1 MSSFLEQCRNERGGS
16 AGSLCPVRVVL
27 DGDQFGVHKLYEE
40 CLVEDTTRQESEFP
54 YQSFLSM
61 LHKRIRT
68 KLTA

>member
-1 MSSFLEQCRNERGGS
+1 M
-16 AGSLCPVRVVL
+16 RVVL